1 MEALDGLD
9 LSVAPASLP
18 GTYLNAWTH
27 GTSGPNSEQP
37 RDGD

>member
-9 LSVAPASLP
+9 LSAAPASLP
-18 GTYLNAWTH
+18 GTYLKACPH
-27 GTSGPNSEQP
+27 GTSGPNSGQP